1 MNSKRI
7 KFALFISVFVLYGCA
22 SGSKSEPIALGSAV
36 NNTLV
41 QTNINTATA
50 IESLQIVDSD
60 EDISALALKVKDETT
75 GASYS
80 DLYKARDAKGTLQ
93 TQSAMQ
99 EYSAKIEKQLR
110 SKEKAKRKKEART
123 FIPYTTTYG
132 VDCYGCGGE
141 DGRGSTAI
149 GVKLDANLGVRMPNG
164 TWQKGIRYGKYYI
177 IAADPRIPF
186 CSIIKISNHGLSG
199 SGLSPNEPYYGIV
212 LDRGGAI
219 HGTHLDLYVGWER
232 SKSVVRVE
240 NTQAKAEIIRL
251 GGQNGSRSCSL

>member
-22 SGSKSEPIALGSAV
+22 SGSKSMPQDT
-36 NNTLV
+36 NRTLV
-41 QTNINTATA
+41 ATTVNTATA

-60 EDISALALKVKDETT
+60 EDMSAYDFDVNEH
-75 GASYS
+75 ASS
-80 DLYKARDAKGTLQ
+80 DLYKARDQRGTLQ

-99 EYSAKIEKQLR
+99 NYSSKIEKQLR
-110 SKEKAKRKKEART
+110 SKEKAKREKEART

-149 GVKLDANLGVRMPNG
+149 GVRLDANLGVRMPNG

-177 IAADPRIPF
+177 IAADQRVPF

-219 HGTHLDLYVGWER
+219 HGTHLDLYVGLEK
-232 SKSVVRVE
+232 SNSVVRVA
-240 NTQAKAEIIRL
+240 NTVPKAEIIRL
-251 GGQNGSRSCSL
+251 GGQNGPRSCSL